1 MNNTSRAAFG
11 YRADVDT
18 LRAVSVLAVFL
29 FHLDISIVSGG
40 FVGVDV
46 FYVISGYV
54 IFRAVLQDVAASR
67 FSLRAFWRRRICRI
81 IPALAATVLVCMGL
95 GWWLMTPAEYAEF
108 GNSAVSVMLSVSNFY
123 FNDRLQYF
131 GDSAREVPLVHTW
144 SLGVEEQF
152 YLTAPLLVLLLVRRQ
167 AAARLLPALL
177 AVVVLSF
184 AYNLFAHSGASGH

>member
-54 IFRAVLQDVAASR
+54 IFRAVQQDVAASR

-81 IPALAATVLVCMGL
+81 IPALAVTVLVCM
-95 GWWLMTPAEYAEF
+95 
-108 GNSAVSVMLSVSNFY
+108 V
-123 FNDRLQYF
+123 
-131 GDSAREVPLVHTW
+131 
-144 SLGVEEQF
+144 
-152 YLTAPLLVLLLVRRQ
+152 
-167 AAARLLPALL
+167 
-177 AVVVLSF
+177 
-184 AYNLFAHSGASGH
+184 